1 MNIILKK
8 DWDVDISAP
17 LIGKTVAVE
26 GHFVGRKTETDLLS
40 NEILRRNSGS
50 ILVSGHRG
58 VGKTSLV
65 YKAIWNAR
73 DKDKDK
79 KIIPIL
85 LNASQLEAHS
95 KHKENQKEASINPR
109 EIIENL
115 IRRLYSTTINL
126 KDIDGNIIEKINKLY
141 RKTVAQDFKLLE
153 SYQKYQD
160 VSIEITKEE
169 ESEVLFN
176 EKNLKNIII
185 FISVFIAAILQ
196 FLNIPAITTIFS
208 EKIINELFIPIK
220 QLLVL
225 IFAIPIPYGINLYYK
240 RHIKKKEKE
249 EFIGKA
255 EELYSFDN
263 SIGNLEFDMEQIH
276 REFKKKLVYI
286 IDEMDKLEPKQIEEV
301 LKFFKNLFTLS
312 DAIFIFIGGEGLY
325 DMGSITQ
332 DKSANKDE
340 TATQKKPDEYR
351 DKAYTYFTSRYFLSR
366 PLWDDLSNFFNEII
380 DNKKLTDN
388 EFEILKHAI
397 AFDSKNDFF
406 DLKTFIKD
414 RVTSFD
420 KENKPII
427 EIDKLSD
434 DDLKKKRFHKAI
446 TTLLEGRYIAFNQYR
461 WKENVSFLG
470 HHRKAYLFQ
479 LLACFLYQ
487 NL

>member
-95 KHKENQKEASINPR
+95 KHREN
-109 EIIENL
+109 IENL

-208 EKIINELFIPIK
+208 E
-220 QLLVL
+220 
-225 IFAIPIPYGINLYYK
+225 
-240 RHIKKKEKE
+240 
-249 EFIGKA
+249 
-255 EELYSFDN
+255 
-263 SIGNLEFDMEQIH
+263 
-276 REFKKKLVYI
+276 
-286 IDEMDKLEPKQIEEV
+286 
-301 LKFFKNLFTLS
+301 
-312 DAIFIFIGGEGLY
+312 
-325 DMGSITQ
+325 
-332 DKSANKDE
+332 
-340 TATQKKPDEYR
+340 
-351 DKAYTYFTSRYFLSR
+351 
-366 PLWDDLSNFFNEII
+366 
-380 DNKKLTDN
+380 
-388 EFEILKHAI
+388 
-397 AFDSKNDFF
+397 
-406 DLKTFIKD
+406 
-414 RVTSFD
+414 
-420 KENKPII
+420 
-427 EIDKLSD
+427 
-434 DDLKKKRFHKAI
+434 
-446 TTLLEGRYIAFNQYR
+446 
-461 WKENVSFLG
+461 
-470 HHRKAYLFQ
+470 
-479 LLACFLYQ
+479 
-487 NL
+487 